1 MANIVVDNIL
11 ALLEG
16 RRPPNIVNP
25 EVLAR
30 VTRAGYSRV
39 MVEGR
44 LGQDDEAE
52 CAMARP

>member
-11 ALLEG
+11 ALLDG

-30 VTRAGYSRV
+30 
-39 MVEGR
+39 
-44 LGQDDEAE
+44 
-52 CAMARP
+52 